1 MNQKSNIRQL
11 KPEINSYDVPI
22 SDFVSDNDFSLEAFM
37 ETKYAQN
44 VTIVSD
50 EDRISTY
57 SSTQTYINI
66 DVLFSIPAYQE
77 IYMVPNAFNKFKDN
91 WITYVGLIIP
101 GFFII
106 NQVIVYATRSFIFNT
121 RCHDDYDAI
130 VKKIE

>member
-1 MNQKSNIRQL
+1 
-11 KPEINSYDVPI
+11 
-22 SDFVSDNDFSLEAFM
+22 M

-44 VTIVSD
+44 GNFHMIKMLIKLVTIVSD